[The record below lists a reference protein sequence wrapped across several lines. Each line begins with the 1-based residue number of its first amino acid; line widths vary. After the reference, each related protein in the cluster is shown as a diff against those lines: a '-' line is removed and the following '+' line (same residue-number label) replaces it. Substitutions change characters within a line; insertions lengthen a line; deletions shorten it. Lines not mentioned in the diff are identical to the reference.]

1 MKTMTNQNWSSE
13 QTDNMLAMVKK
24 LNGLDIKAKPVS
36 IEEGPIV
43 TAYFFELDASE
54 SLSKFLKKSEDFALA
69 LGVDKVVTQRI
80 RDKIVLFI
88 PNKVRKTID
97 FKDVLY
103 WYMND
108 ETVKNMHIPIP
119 LGVDFHGNKSAID
132 LSVCPHILLT
142 GSTGSGKSVYE
153 ANILCSL
160 GYYFDSSELNMYL
173 VDTKKLDLPLF
184 SELPHVMS
192 VADTLDSAH
201 SVMSHILAE
210 IRRRNDILQN
220 AQCRNIHNYHKMMG
234 SKSSMPFIILMLDE
248 FGDLVKL
255 DEDARRED
263 KEKYEDTPRI
273 MSRIQ
278 QIAGIARASGV
289 HIIACTQRADVKVI
303 NGTTKTNLPCRIALR
318 CSSRVDSQTI
328 LDTGGAENLLGKG
341 DMLIKYPENDTLVR
355 YHGPFV
361 DMADIQNLVMNYE
374 QTRMA
379 FGR

>member
-1 MKTMTNQNWSSE
+1 MTNPSWTLE
-13 QTDNMLAMVKK
+13 QQTNVLSLIKK
-24 LNGLDIKAKPVS
+24 MNGLDIKAKSTSV
-36 IEEGPIV
+36 EEGPII

-54 SLSKFLKKSEDFALA
+54 SLNKILKKSEDFALA
-69 LGVDKVVTQRI
+69 LGADKVVTQRI
-80 RDKIVLFI
+80 RDKIVLFV
-88 PNKVRKTID
+88 PNKTRKIID
-97 FKDVLY
+97 YKDVLY
-103 WYMND
+103 WYMHD
-108 ETVKNMHIPIP
+108 ETVKNMSIPIP

-132 LSVCPHILLT
+132 LAICPHILLT

-184 SELPHVMS
+184 EGLPHVLS
-192 VADTLDSAH
+192 IADDLDKAH
-201 SVMSHILAE
+201 SLITHILQE
-210 IRRRNDILQN
+210 IRRRNTILQN

-234 SKSSMPFIILMLDE
+234 GKSSMPFIVFMLDE

-255 DEDARRED
+255 DEDARKED

-341 DMLIKYPENDTLVR
+341 DMLIKYPENDILVR